1 MGCRLT
7 EDGIAIVDAA
17 QRMRDPLAKTDSATP
32 APKPLAGIRVLDLTV
47 ALAGPYCTLLLA
59 GLGAEVIKIES
70 PSGGDIART
79 NPPFYGEHG
88 PHFDTAEDGDISLT
102 ILARARNKKSVTL
115 DLKSEKGR
123 QVFGKLVRESDVVVE
138 NLSDGAVE
146 RLKVDYESLR
156 VINPRLIYCSIT
168 GIGRPNPHPELKVMD
183 IIAQALSGVM
193 DITGEEHG
201 PPARFGLPIA
211 DLLAP
216 LYGLIGIEAAIV
228 QRERTGEGQ
237 HIMVSMTDS
246 LASLLPFEHFDI
258 QDRFGFPPRSGN
270 HQKRLAPFG
279 TFATTD
285 GYVAIAGANQHWVA
299 QIFEAVGEPALID
312 DPRFCARGQRAV
324 NADALN
330 AVIEG
335 WTVRQSTAS
344 VIAELQVKRGVPC
357 APVRT
362 VKEVLADPRLH
373 EAGALQPLF
382 HPEAGRI
389 DAVGAGVPIRM
400 SGSTVGFD
408 RPAPL
413 LGADNDDVL
422 GALAGLSAAEIDR
435 LKAEKVI

>member
-1 MGCRLT
+1 MKT
-7 EDGIAIVDAA
+7 IA
-17 QRMRDPLAKTDSATP
+17 SP
-32 APKPLAGIRVLDLTV
+32 APKALAGIRVLDLTV

-70 PSGGDIART
+70 PGGGDIART

-88 PHFDTAEDGDISLT
+88 PHFDTAQDGDISLT
-102 ILARARNKKSVTL
+102 ILARARNKKSITL

-123 QVFGKLVRESDVVVE
+123 QIFRKLVRGSDIVVE

-146 RLKVDYESLR
+146 RLTVDYDSLKD
-156 VINPRLIYCSIT
+156 INPRLIYCSIS
-168 GIGRPNPHPELKVMD
+168 GVGRPNPYPGLKVMD

-193 DITGEEHG
+193 DVTGEEDG

-216 LYGLIGIEAAIV
+216 LYGLIGIEAALV

-237 HIMVSMTDS
+237 HIVVSMTDS

-279 TFATTD
+279 TFTTTD

-299 QIFEAVGEPALID
+299 QIFDAIGHSALIE

-324 NADALN
+324 NADTLN
-330 AVIEG
+330 AAIES
-335 WTVRQSTAS
+335 WTRRHSTAS

-362 VKEVLADPRLH
+362 VKEVLADPRLQ
-373 EAGALQPLF
+373 ASGALQPLF
-382 HPEAGRI
+382 HPEAGQI

-408 RPAPL
+408 KPAPM
-413 LGADNDDVL
+413 LGADNENVF
-422 GALAGLSAAEIDR
+422 GSLAGLSDIEIAR
-435 LKAEKVI
+435 LKTEGVI